1 MLDAPR
7 RRHGTPPLGD
17 QGIQLRTC
25 RLHLCAAGAELLHSA
40 PVHMLSFGA
49 TDLFSLHPTLDSV
62 ATSSFDEQAVRTT
75 SAATKQHGPKEV
87 HMFEWSS
94 GASTTF

>member
-1 MLDAPR
+1 
-7 RRHGTPPLGD
+7 
-17 QGIQLRTC
+17 
-25 RLHLCAAGAELLHSA
+25 
-40 PVHMLSFGA
+40 MLSFGA

-75 SAATKQHGPKEV
+75 SAAAKQHGPKEV

-94 GASTTF
+94 GASATF